1 MQIPYI
7 LIAVLALLVILVI
20 LVLINR
26 EKIKQGASRGNNLP
40 SPLAMSGMLLIIF
53 AIIIDERA
61 VSYSLIGLGVTLS
74 VVDLVINKRK
84 TKS

>member
-7 LIAVLALLVILVI
+7 LIAVLSFLVILVI

-26 EKIKQGASRGNNLP
+26 EKIKQGFSRGNNLP
-40 SPLAMSGMLLIIF
+40 SPLALIGMFLIPL
-53 AIIIDERA
+53 AIIVDERA

-74 VVDLVINKRK
+74 VIDLMRTLKK